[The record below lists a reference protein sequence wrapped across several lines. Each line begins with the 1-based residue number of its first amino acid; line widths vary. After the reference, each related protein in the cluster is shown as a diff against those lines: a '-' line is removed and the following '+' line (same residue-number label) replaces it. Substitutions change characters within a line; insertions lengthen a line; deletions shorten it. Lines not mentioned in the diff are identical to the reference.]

1 MPSISPR
8 TYRLVTLV
16 ALFLLCFIIVTG
28 GAVRLTGSGLG
39 CPQWPNC
46 DEGSL
51 VPRSASDTHAMI
63 EFVNRTVT
71 GLVSLAVIAAVL
83 GSVVRQPRRRDLVWL
98 SWGLVAGVLGQIVL
112 GGITVL
118 VHLHPV
124 AVMSHFL
131 LSMVIVFDAVVLH
144 WRAGIPDDAP
154 PVRSPRPVIQHVV
167 LALAGLAV
175 LTGTIVTAS
184 GPHGGDEDV
193 RRLGFRVDQVAR
205 VHGTT
210 VVVLLVATIVAL
222 HVLKRTAAQ
231 RPAFVF
237 LGVLL
242 TQAAVGYTQYF
253 TGVPAILVGV
263 HILGAVVVW
272 IAAIRL
278 WLTPPVAFWAD
289 ITPHTGAIS
298 AQNGEGT
305 VDQSANGS
313 PTGQLTPVPPM
324 PQ

>member
-1 MPSISPR
+1 MPSLSPR
-8 TYRLVTLV
+8 SYRLITLA

-83 GSVVRQPRRRDLVWL
+83 GSLVRQPRRRDLVWL
-98 SWGLVAGVLGQIVL
+98 SWGLVGGVLGQIVL

-131 LSMVIVFDAVVLH
+131 LSMVIVFDAVLLH
-144 WRAGIPDDAP
+144 WRAGLPDDARELSRRP
-154 PVRSPRPVIQHVV
+154 PRSSIQSV
-167 LALAGLAV
+167 ALGLSALAV

-210 VVVLLVATIVAL
+210 VVVLVLTTIAAL
-222 HVLKRTAAQ
+222 YVLRQTHAQ
-231 RPAFVF
+231 RNGVVF

-242 TQAAVGYTQYF
+242 AQAAVGYTQYF

-263 HILGAVVVW
+263 HILGAVLVW
-272 IAAIRL
+272 IAAIRF
-278 WLTPPVAFWAD
+278 WLTAPSPFSRASGSGGRYDERVTTA
-289 ITPHTGAIS
+289 G
-298 AQNGEGT
+298 
-305 VDQSANGS
+305 QSAEAR
-313 PTGQLTPVPPM
+313 PTGQLTPVPPI

>member
-1 MPSISPR
+1 MPSLSSR
-8 TYRLVTLV
+8 QYRVITLV

-71 GLVSLAVIAAVL
+71 GLVSLAVMAAVL
-83 GSVVRQPRRRDLVWL
+83 GSLLRQPRRRDLVWL

-131 LSMVIVFDAVVLH
+131 LSMVIVFNGVVLH
-144 WRAGIPDDAP
+144 HRAGQPDDAP
-154 PVRSPRPVIQHVV
+154 SPRRFLARSGPAGATTRDKWRWAV
-167 LALAGLAV
+167 LALAGAAV

-205 VHGTT
+205 VHGAT
-210 VVVLLVATIVAL
+210 VIVLLLTTIAAL
-222 HVLKRTAAQ
+222 YLLRRTPAE
-231 RPAFVF
+231 RPGFIL
-237 LGVLL
+237 LGVLVA
-242 TQAAVGYTQYF
+242 QAAVGYTQYF

-263 HILGAVVVW
+263 HILGAVLVW
-272 IAAIRL
+272 IAAIRF
-278 WLTPPVAFWAD
+278 WLAPTLPSVGGGDAYGAADAGAADPAVAV
-289 ITPHTGAIS
+289 G
-298 AQNGEGT
+298 
-305 VDQSANGS
+305 V
-313 PTGQLTPVPPM
+313 LR
-324 PQ
+324 

>member
-83 GSVVRQPRRRDLVWL
+83 GSLLRAPRRRDLDWW
-98 SWGLVAGVLGQIVL
+98 SSGLVAGVVGQIVL

-131 LSMVIVFDAVVLH
+131 LSIVIVFDAVMLH
-144 WRAGIPDDAP
+144 HRAGLPDP
-154 PVRSPRPVIQHVV
+154 PPPSARRSPLAGVV
-167 LALAGLAV
+167 LAVAALAV

-205 VHGTT
+205 VHGAT
-210 VVVLLVATIVAL
+210 VIVLLVTTLIVVY
-222 HVLKRTAAQ
+222 VLRETPARRTGG
-231 RPAFVF
+231 VF
-237 LGVLL
+237 IGVLL
-242 TQAAVGYTQYF
+242 AQGAVGYTQYF
-253 TGVPAILVGV
+253 TGVPAVLVGV
-263 HILGAVVVW
+263 HILGAVLVW
-272 IAAIRL
+272 IGAIRF
-278 WLTPPVAFWAD
+278 WLSSSSFSPSPSNAERHSGYVK
-289 ITPHTGAIS
+289 TGS
-298 AQNGEGT
+298 
-305 VDQSANGS
+305 QSAGTT
-313 PTGQLTPVPPM
+313 PTGQLTPVPPI

>member
-1 MPSISPR
+1 MPTISPR

-83 GSVVRQPRRRDLVWL
+83 GSVVRRPRRRDLVWL
-98 SWGLVAGVLGQIVL
+98 SGGLVAGVLGQIVL

-131 LSMVIVFDAVVLH
+131 LSMVIVFNAVVLH
-144 WRAGIPDDAP
+144 WRAGLPDDAP
-154 PVRSPRPVIQHVV
+154 SPRTPRAVIQHIV
-167 LALAGLAV
+167 LALSALAV
-175 LTGTIVTAS
+175 LTGTVVTAS
-184 GPHGGDEDV
+184 GPHGGDEEV

-205 VHGTT
+205 VHGST
-210 VVVLLVATIVAL
+210 VIVLLVTAL
-222 HVLKRTAAQ
+222 AALYVLRGTPARRTGV
-231 RPAFVF
+231 VF
-237 LGVLL
+237 LCVLL
-242 TQAAVGYTQYF
+242 AQGAVGYTQYF

-263 HILGAVVVW
+263 HILGAVLVW

-278 WLTPPVAFWAD
+278 WLTSSAFSRAS
-289 ITPHTGAIS
+289 G
-298 AQNGEGT
+298 NGERYPERVKT
-305 VDQSANGS
+305 KDRSQSAEAR